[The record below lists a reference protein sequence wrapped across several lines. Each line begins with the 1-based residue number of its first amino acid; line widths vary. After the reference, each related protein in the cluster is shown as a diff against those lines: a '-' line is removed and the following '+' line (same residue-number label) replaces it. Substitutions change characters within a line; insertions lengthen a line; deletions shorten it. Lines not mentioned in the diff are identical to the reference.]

1 MCIAI
6 LNKSSMLSKKSLKNC
21 WDNNYHGAGI
31 GYIDGN
37 ELRSYHESTS
47 FDSFYE
53 EYKFIRQLSDK
64 PMMLHFRI
72 ATHGMGK
79 DMLHPHEVTHGKVT
93 LVHNGIIRG
102 LGDNRISDTREFA
115 ELLGNFRPKNVSFID
130 HKGVRGFAMHLLG
143 GTNKVILMD
152 NRGAFR
158 ILNESLGHW
167 DKSKDT
173 WYSNGSY
180 KERQDYVW
188 YGNTKVSSGS
198 SYGKGQTAVDGKGQT
213 AFPYGWKQSANG
225 EWFKVD
231 TEQEELDR
239 YERGVWEK
247 LNPTKKV
254 ETAPTTTQAQGY
266 NRGSYNSYGT
276 LEARD
281 KHLADV
287 KTFESQHRKLLKQGL
302 VDNSYLSDLE
312 EGLY

>member
-6 LNKSSMLSKKSLKNC
+6 LNKSTLLSKKSLKNC
-21 WDNNYHGAGI
+21 WDNNNHGAGI

-47 FDSFYE
+47 FESFYE
-53 EYKFIRQLSDK
+53 EYKFIRQLTDQ

-93 LVHNGIIRG
+93 LIHNGIIRG
-102 LGDNRISDTREFA
+102 LGDNRVSDTREFA

-130 HKGVRGFAMHLLG
+130 NKGVRGFAMHLLG
-143 GTNKVILMD
+143 GTNKVVLMD

-167 DKSKDT
+167 DKNKDT

-188 YGNTKVSSGS
+188 YGNTKVSNKSN
-198 SYGKGQTAVDGKGQT
+198 YGQGQT
-213 AFPYGWKQSANG
+213 AFPYSQPTERWDGN
-225 EWFKVD
+225 EWIKADNAKWDESKRSWV
-231 TEQEELDR
+231 
-239 YERGVWEK
+239 
-247 LNPTKKV
+247 KV
-254 ETAPTTTQAQGY
+254 EATTTPATTQAQGY

-287 KTFESQHRKLLKQGL
+287 ETFESQHRKLLKQGL
-302 VDNSYLSDLE
+302 ADGSYVSDFDG
-312 EGLY
+312 GLY

>member
-115 ELLGNFRPKNVSFID
+115 ELLGNFRPKSVAFID

-167 DKSKDT
+167 DKNKDT

-188 YGNTKVSSGS
+188 YGNTKVSNGS
-198 SYGKGQTAVDGKGQT
+198 TYGKGQTSFDDK
-213 AFPYGWKQSANG
+213 WKKSLHD
-225 EWFKVD
+225 EWDKA
-231 TEQEELDR
+231 LAI
-239 YERGVWEK
+239 
-247 LNPTKKV
+247 P
-254 ETAPTTTQAQGY
+254 PTTQPQGY
-266 NRGSYNSYGT
+266 NRGTYNNYGT

>member
-53 EYKFIRQLSDK
+53 EYKFIRQLTDQ

-158 ILNESLGHW
+158 ILNETLGHW
-167 DKSKDT
+167 DKNNDT
-173 WYSNGSY
+173 WYSNASY

-188 YGNTKVSSGS
+188 YGNTKVSNGS
-198 SYGKGQTAVDGKGQT
+198 NYGKGQTAIPHYNNERQPAERWEWDGKE
-213 AFPYGWKQSANG
+213 WIKEANAKWD
-225 EWFKVD
+225 ENKRSWVKALPPS
-231 TEQEELDR
+231 T
-239 YERGVWEK
+239 
-247 LNPTKKV
+247 PPP
-254 ETAPTTTQAQGY
+254 ATTQAQGF
-266 NRGSYNSYGT
+266 NRGTYNGYGT

-287 KTFESQHRKLLKQGL
+287 KRFEAQHVKLLKQGL
-302 VDNSYLSDLE
+302 VDNSYLTDLE

>member
-6 LNKSSMLSKKSLKNC
+6 LNKSTLLSKKSLKNC
-21 WDNNYHGAGI
+21 WDNNNHGAGI

-47 FDSFYE
+47 FESFYE
-53 EYKFIRQLSDK
+53 EYKFIRQLTDQ

-93 LVHNGIIRG
+93 LIHNGIIRG
-102 LGDNRISDTREFA
+102 LGDNRVSDTREFA
-115 ELLGNFRPKNVSFID
+115 ELLGNFRPKNVAFID

-167 DKSKDT
+167 DKNKDT

-188 YGNTKVSSGS
+188 YGNTKVSNKSN
-198 SYGKGQTAVDGKGQT
+198 YGQGQTSFEPQWSKAY
-213 AFPYGWKQSANG
+213 AP
-225 EWFKVD
+225 
-231 TEQEELDR
+231 
-239 YERGVWEK
+239 
-247 LNPTKKV
+247 
-254 ETAPTTTQAQGY
+254 PTTQSQGY

-287 KTFESQHRKLLKQGL
+287 ETFESQHRKLLKQGL
-302 VDNSYLSDLE
+302 ADNSYVSDFDG
-312 EGLY
+312 GLY

>member
-1 MCIAI
+1 
-6 LNKSSMLSKKSLKNC
+6 MLSKKSLKNC

-115 ELLGNFRPKNVSFID
+115 ELLGNFRPKNVAFID

-167 DKSKDT
+167 DKNKDT

-188 YGNTKVSSGS
+188 YGNTKVSNGS
-198 SYGKGQTAVDGKGQT
+198 AYGKGQTSFDDK
-213 AFPYGWKQSANG
+213 WKKSLHD
-225 EWFKVD
+225 EWDKA
-231 TEQEELDR
+231 LAI
-239 YERGVWEK
+239 
-247 LNPTKKV
+247 P
-254 ETAPTTTQAQGY
+254 PTTQPQGY
-266 NRGSYNSYGT
+266 NRGTYNNYGT

-312 EGLY
+312 EGLWT

>member
-1 MCIAI
+1 
-6 LNKSSMLSKKSLKNC
+6 MLSKKSLKNC

-167 DKSKDT
+167 DKSNDT
-173 WYSNGSY
+173 WYSNASY

-188 YGNTKVSSGS
+188 YGNTKVSNGS
-198 SYGKGQTAVDGKGQT
+198 SYGKGQTAIHYDGWEK
-213 AFPYGWKQSANG
+213 N
-225 EWFKVD
+225 
-231 TEQEELDR
+231 EQ
-239 YERGVWEK
+239 GVWEK

-254 ETAPTTTQAQGY
+254 EGLPTPATTQAQGY
-266 NRGSYNSYGT
+266 NRGTYNGYGT

-287 KTFESQHRKLLKQGL
+287 KRFEAQHVKLLKQGL
-302 VDNSYLSDLE
+302 ADNSYLTDLE

>member
-115 ELLGNFRPKNVSFID
+115 ELLGNFRPKSVAFID

-158 ILNESLGHW
+158 ILNETLGHW
-167 DKSKDT
+167 DKSNDT

-198 SYGKGQTAVDGKGQT
+198 NYGKGQTAFHYG
-213 AFPYGWKQSANG
+213 YGWEKNEQG
-225 EWFKVD
+225 E
-231 TEQEELDR
+231 
-239 YERGVWEK
+239 WEK

-254 ETAPTTTQAQGY
+254 EATTTPATTQAQGF
-266 NRGSYNSYGT
+266 NRGTYNGYGT

-287 KTFESQHRKLLKQGL
+287 KRFEAQHVKLLKQGL
-302 VDNSYLSDLE
+302 ADNSYLSDLE

>member
-53 EYKFIRQLSDK
+53 EYKFIRQLTDQ

-115 ELLGNFRPKNVSFID
+115 ELLGNFRPKSVAFID

-158 ILNESLGHW
+158 ILNETLGHW
-167 DKSKDT
+167 DKNKDT

-180 KERQDYVW
+180 KGRQDYVW
-188 YGNTKVSSGS
+188 YGNTKVSGNSN
-198 SYGKGQTAVDGKGQT
+198 YGKGQTAFDYSWEKNAQ
-213 AFPYGWKQSANG
+213 G
-225 EWFKVD
+225 E
-231 TEQEELDR
+231 
-239 YERGVWEK
+239 WEK
-247 LNPTKKV
+247 LYRTEKV
-254 ETAPTTTQAQGY
+254 EATTTPATTQAQGF
-266 NRGSYNSYGT
+266 NRGTYNGYGT

-287 KTFESQHRKLLKQGL
+287 KRFEAQHVKLLKQGL
-302 VDNSYLSDLE
+302 ADNSYLTDLDG
-312 EGLY
+312 GLY

>member
-53 EYKFIRQLSDK
+53 EYKFIRQLTDQ

-167 DKSKDT
+167 DKNKDT

-188 YGNTKVSSGS
+188 YGNTKVSNGS
-198 SYGKGQTAVDGKGQT
+198 TYGKGQTAVDGKGQT
-213 AFPYGWKQSANG
+213 AFHYGWGWEKNEQG
-225 EWFKVD
+225 EWVKAKALPPS
-231 TEQEELDR
+231 T
-239 YERGVWEK
+239 
-247 LNPTKKV
+247 PPP
-254 ETAPTTTQAQGY
+254 ATTQAQGF
-266 NRGSYNSYGT
+266 NRGTYNGYGT

-287 KTFESQHRKLLKQGL
+287 KRFEAQHVKLLKQGL
-302 VDNSYLSDLE
+302 ADNSYLSDLA

>member
-115 ELLGNFRPKNVSFID
+115 ELLGNFRPKSVAFID

-167 DKSKDT
+167 DKNKDT
-173 WYSNGSY
+173 WYSNSSY

-188 YGNTKVSSGS
+188 YGNTKVSNNST
-198 SYGKGQTAVDGKGQT
+198 YGKGQTAIHYDGWEK
-213 AFPYGWKQSANG
+213 N
-225 EWFKVD
+225 
-231 TEQEELDR
+231 EQ
-239 YERGVWEK
+239 GVWEK

-254 ETAPTTTQAQGY
+254 EATTTPATTQAQGY